1 MISCNK
7 MSAVFVAQL
16 RRVMCS
22 DVVKAIFEAEA
33 QAGAE
38 TTAEIKARL
47 GICVIRLPR
56 SVNFF

>member
-1 MISCNK
+1 